1 MRNDTL
7 DRLLGTTARYLGLA
21 DPTARPARA
30 ALFRHCMQGTG
41 TVRIWR
47 DEHAVQDGVLSPQI
61 FSDLTVAPAR
71 AASS

>member
-21 DPTARPARA
+21 EPTARPARA
-30 ALFRHCMQGTG
+30 ALYRHCMQGTG
-41 TVRIWR
+41 TARIWR
-47 DEHAVQDGVLSPQI
+47 DGHDVQDGVLSTPV